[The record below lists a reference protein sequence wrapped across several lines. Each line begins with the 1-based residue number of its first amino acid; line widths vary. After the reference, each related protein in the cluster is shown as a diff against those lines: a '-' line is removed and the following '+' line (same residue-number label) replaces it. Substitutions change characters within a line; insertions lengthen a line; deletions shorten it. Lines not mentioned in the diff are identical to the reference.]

1 LRCHCTRLYLEVTRV
16 HLQFLRVQHA
26 QLCICSLDVVH
37 VLHSLLQGLHDH
49 FSMSCYF
56 GIGGDS
62 SSIVEVSKAAKVPL
76 SPGVHNQTPE
86 HTHTT
91 NKTWSHLEIA
101 AGPTT
106 SLSILEKMLWMVERS
121 ESVHFTILM
130 QVSVFVTSSV

>member
-1 LRCHCTRLYLEVTRV
+1 MLLQGGHHHGSRCHCTWLYLEVTRV

-76 SPGVHNQTPE
+76 SPGSDNGGSSTGRVTFVLYLTFTVHTCCC
-86 HTHTT
+86 
-91 NKTWSHLEIA
+91 
-101 AGPTT
+101 
-106 SLSILEKMLWMVERS
+106 
-121 ESVHFTILM
+121 
-130 QVSVFVTSSV
+130 

>member
-1 LRCHCTRLYLEVTRV
+1 MLLQGGHHHGSRCHCTRLYLEVTRV

-86 HTHTT
+86 HTHTHT
-91 NKTWSHLEIA
+91 QQTSVSPLLLPTCRWSY
-101 AGPTT
+101 T
-106 SLSILEKMLWMVERS
+106 
-121 ESVHFTILM
+121 F
-130 QVSVFVTSSV
+130 